1 MGDRPADRPA
11 GEPAGIRTFL
21 IADVRGYTLFTQ
33 ERGDEAAAKL
43 AARFAGIAREAVE
56 EHGGSVIELRGDEA
70 LAVFTSARQA
80 ILAATHAQD
89 RFLEETLADPTLPLP
104 VGIGLDAG
112 EAVPV
117 EGGYRGGALNLAARL
132 CGQAGPGEILASQ
145 GVIHLARKVDG
156 VRTQDRG
163 ELHLKNLTEPVRV
176 FRLISEESD
185 PAIRFREFAPAP
197 PKREVAP
204 IRMARAHPIVAA
216 VVALA
221 LLAVIAVPAGI
232 ALRSGGGSA
241 TIVGDALAKIDVNSG
256 DVTGSVVLA
265 SRPGDI
271 ATDNASV
278 WVTLPDDGAVDL
290 IDPQTMTVR
299 DTIPVGADPTGIAIG
314 GGSVWV
320 SNGGS
325 STVSRISQDTDRVVD
340 TIEIPGGGP
349 SGIAVGLGGVWVANS
364 YSATVS
370 RIDPASGKVIATV
383 AVGDRPVD
391 VAIDD
396 RSIWVANAASG
407 TVSQIDPARNVEL
420 QQPPVGN
427 GPQAIAAG
435 GGSVWVANALGGTV
449 ARLDGSTGAVTRTI
463 NVGPSLT
470 GVTLVGGST
479 WVSQGSQGS
488 IAEIEPGSDSPTVT
502 PLGSEAAAIAPGEG
516 VLWAS
521 VRGSVAAHE
530 GGTLTVWG
538 VADFFDTLDPAFA
551 YLPQSWAM
559 LALTNDGLVGF
570 RRTSGLAGASLVPD
584 LATFLP
590 PPTTDGRMYTFTLRA
605 GITYSTGAPVR
616 PEDFRRAIERVFTY
630 ADAKGN
636 PSPAVQYY
644 SNIAGANRCGPGR
657 PCDLSGGIV
666 TDDVAGTVTF
676 HLTKPNPDFL
686 YGLALPFAFA
696 VPADTPDTLPK
707 GASIPATGP
716 YFVQTRSV
724 GQKKIVF
731 ARNPRFSVWS
741 DARPNGIPDE
751 IVWRFASDP
760 GQPTKEVLASRG
772 DLAWFPPAPQD
783 FEAVATN
790 HAGQFYVT
798 PKPSTFYLSFDTAV
812 APFDNVSVRRALN
825 FAIDRRKVQKMFG
838 PGSTATCQIL
848 PPNFP
853 GYEAYCPYTRDPGTT
868 WTAPDMETAQRLV
881 DRSGTVGMAVQVWTS
896 PDWFPEVADYARD
909 LLIKL
914 GYRAAVKFVSNDAYE
929 AAFFGRPRK
938 APIGTSGWSSDYPAE
953 SGFLGSLATCDAPSN
968 ESGFCDRTIDRRIE
982 AATWLQI
989 TQPALAH
996 ERWASIEHDV
1006 MDQAPWVP
1014 LVNRSF
1020 GSLVSQRLG
1029 NFLVSPQWGPLV
1041 EQMWVK

>member
-1 MGDRPADRPA
+1 MGHRPADRPA

-80 ILAATHAQD
+80 ILAATRAQD

-197 PKREVAP
+197 RKREGAP
-204 IRMARAHPIVAA
+204 IRLARAHPLIAI

-221 LLAVIAVPAGI
+221 LLAAIAVPAGL
-232 ALRSGGGSA
+232 ALRSGGASA

-256 DVTGSVVLA
+256 DVTGSVALA

-320 SNGGS
+320 TNGGS
-325 STVSRISQDTDRVVD
+325 GTVSRISQDTDRVVD

-449 ARLDGSTGAVTRTI
+449 AQLDGTTGAVTRTI

-488 IAEIEPGSDSPTVT
+488 IAQIESGSDSPTVT

-521 VRGSVAAHE
+521 VQGSVAAHE
-530 GGTLTVWG
+530 GGMLTVWG

-605 GITYSTGAPVR
+605 GITYSTGEPVR

-636 PSPAVQYY
+636 PSPGVVYY
-644 SNIAGANRCGPGR
+644 SNIVGANRCGPGR
-657 PCDLSGGIV
+657 PCDLSRGIV
-666 TDDVAGTVTF
+666 TDAAGTVTF
-676 HLTKPNPDFL
+676 HLTKPNPDLL

-696 VPADTPDTLPK
+696 VPADTPDTLLK

-716 YFVQTRSV
+716 YLVQSGAV

-751 IVWRFASDP
+751 IDWRFASDP
-760 GQPTKEVLASRG
+760 GQPTKEVLKGDG
-772 DLAWFPPAPQD
+772 DLAWFPPTPQD

-798 PKPSTFYLSFDTAV
+798 PKPTTFYLSFDTAV
-812 APFDNVSVRRALN
+812 APFNSVSVRRALN
-825 FAIDRRKVQKMFG
+825 FAIDRRKLQKLFG
-838 PGSTATCQIL
+838 PGTTATCQIL

-868 WTAPDMETAQRLV
+868 WTAPDMKTARRLV
-881 DRSGTVGMAVQVWTS
+881 SRSGTVRMAVAVWTA
-896 PDWFPEVADYARD
+896 PDWFPEVAKYVQD
-909 LLIKL
+909 LLNQL
-914 GYRAAVKFVSNDAYE
+914 GYRATVKSVSDAAYQ
-929 AAFFGRPRK
+929 AALFGRPRK
-938 APIGTSGWSSDYPAE
+938 VPIGTSGWTSDYPAE

-982 AATWLQI
+982 AATRLQI
-989 TQPALAH
+989 TQPAAAH

-1014 LVNRSF
+1014 LVNRTF
-1020 GSLVSQRLG
+1020 GNLVSQRLG
-1029 NFLVSPQWGPLV
+1029 NFQVSPQWGPLV
-1041 EQMWVK
+1041 DQMWVK